1 MRLSKATMARRV
13 AATLIVLSFLLAG
26 TAVSENTINIKVA
39 ASSAVSYSNFRY
51 HLFPANTDAGR
62 SIRAASIPTRS
73 TLSTATTVP
82 GLPAPGFYPADLTF
96 FHGPI
101 VKNMVHHDVFIDCPS
116 SCWGNP
122 GTFLTNLGLSNFI
135 HLTDQY
141 VFTNTNNRYTVGL
154 GANVNFPII
163 TGVVGQNDLLVILHA
178 VAKAQGKTGLGHEYH
193 LFLPPGVDTCF
204 DLTNICYSPDNL
216 SSFFFCAYHGSVDFP
231 DIGHVLLSVE
241 PFQNA
246 SSPQAGGAKFCAVDP
261 NHSPNGLLVDSTA
274 NVLSHEVVETITD
287 PNPQNFP
294 FTGAGWV
301 AVSSLIEFGAEIGDE
316 CENAFFSYIP
326 VALNGHKYEIQ
337 PEYSNKYHGC
347 AFVP

>member
-1 MRLSKATMARRV
+1 MQVSRTPHATMARRV

-26 TAVSENTINIKVA
+26 TALAENTINIKVA
-39 ASSAVSYSNFRY
+39 ASGAVSYSNFRY

-62 SIRAASIPTRS
+62 ALRASSIPTRS
-73 TLSTATTVP
+73 TLSTAASVP

-96 FHGPI
+96 FRGPV
-101 VKNMVHHDVFIDCPS
+101 VKNMVHHNVFIDCPS

-122 GTFLTNLGLSNFI
+122 ATFLTNLGLSNFI

-154 GANVNFPII
+154 GANVNFPIV

-178 VAKAQGKTGLGHEYH
+178 VAAAQKKTGLGHEYH
-193 LFLPPGVDTCF
+193 LFLPKGVDTCF
-204 DLTNICYSPDNL
+204 DLTNVCYSPDNP

-231 DIGHVLLSVE
+231 DIGHVLVSVE
-241 PFQNA
+241 PQNV
-246 SSPQAGGAKFCAVDP
+246 GGCSVDP
-261 NHSPNGLLVDSTA
+261 AHSPNGLLVDSTA
-274 NVLSHEVVETITD
+274 NVLSHEVIETITD

-301 AVSSLIEFGAEIGDE
+301 AVTSLIEFGAEIGDV
-316 CENAFFSYIP
+316 CEGPFFSYIP
-326 VALNGHKYEIQ
+326 VSLNGHKYEIQ